1 MIRHISGIAE
11 IVDDIGDAVE
21 FYQEVLGFN
30 VDYEPGSGY
39 ATIEIPGILHFG
51 IWDRESAAEM
61 TYGDRN
67 RMDDI
72 SLGFSIGFE
81 VDAVKESIEKAE
93 AKGWPVLQGSKVE
106 PWGQV
111 TGRFNSP
118 SGALCEFSEMPRARR
133 LTQSMIA
140 TGESELQE

>member
-1 MIRHISGIAE
+1 MIRHIAGIAE
-11 IVDDIGDAVE
+11 IVEDIGAAVE
-21 FYQEVLGFN
+21 FYREVLGFK

-39 ATIEIPGILHFG
+39 ATIDMPGILHFG

-61 TYGDRN
+61 TYGNPER
-67 RMDDI
+67 REEI
-72 SLGFSIGFE
+72 SPGFSIGFE
-81 VDAVKESIEKAE
+81 VDTVQESIDRAE
-93 AKGWPVLQGSKVE
+93 AQGWPILQGKKVE

-140 TGESELQE
+140 SKDPELRE